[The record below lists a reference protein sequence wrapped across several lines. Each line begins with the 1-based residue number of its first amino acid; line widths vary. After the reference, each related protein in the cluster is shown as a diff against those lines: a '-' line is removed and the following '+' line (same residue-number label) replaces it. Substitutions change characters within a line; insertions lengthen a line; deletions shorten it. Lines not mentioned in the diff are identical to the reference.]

1 MGKTK
6 DLVQRA
12 FGLLVLKTIALE
24 PNHGWA
30 VAKRLQQVSRD
41 VLRDVLQVQQGS
53 LYLASH
59 RLEQKAGIRAKWAET
74 DTVRR
79 AKFNSLTAAAAV
91 PANWGRL
98 SAAVKPRGAN
108 LIGGCHDVGS

>member
-12 FGLLVLKTIALE
+12 FGLLILKTIALE

-30 VAKRLQQVSRD
+30 IAKRRQQVS
-41 VLRDVLQVQQGS
+41 RDVLQVQQGS

-74 DTVRR
+74 ETVRR

>member
-1 MGKTK
+1 MGKAK

-12 FGLLVLKTIALE
+12 FGLLILKTIALE

-30 VAKRLQQVSRD
+30 IAKRLQRIS
-41 VLRDVLQVQQGS
+41 RDVLQVQQGS

-79 AKFNSLTAAAAV
+79 AKFNSLTAAAPVQLRNEA
-91 PANWGRL
+91 ANWGRL
-98 SAAVKPRGAN
+98 SAAAN
-108 LIGGCHDVGS
+108 LVVQTS

>member
-12 FGLLVLKTIALE
+12 FGLLMLKTIALE

-30 VAKRLQQVSRD
+30 IAKRLQQVSRD
-41 VLRDVLQVQQGS
+41 VVQVQQGS

-79 AKFNSLTAAAAV
+79 AKFNSLTAAAPVQLRNEA
-91 PANWGRL
+91 AHWGRL
-98 SAAVKPRGAN
+98 SAAAN
-108 LIGGCHDVGS
+108 LVVQTS

>member
-12 FGLLVLKTIALE
+12 FGLLMLKTIALE

-30 VAKRLQQVSRD
+30 IAKRLQQVS
-41 VLRDVLQVQQGS
+41 RDVLQVQQGS

-79 AKFNSLTAAAAV
+79 AKFNSLTAAAPVQLRNEATH
-91 PANWGRL
+91 WGRL
-98 SAAVKPRGAN
+98 SAAAN
-108 LIGGCHDVGS
+108 LVVQTS

>member
-12 FGLLVLKTIALE
+12 FGFLILKTIALE

-30 VAKRLQQVSRD
+30 IAKR
-41 VLRDVLQVQQGS
+41 QGS

-74 DTVRR
+74 ETVRR
-79 AKFNSLTAAAAV
+79 AKFNSLTAAASVQLRNEA
-91 PANWGRL
+91 ANWGHRRL
-98 SAAVKPRGAN
+98 S
-108 LIGGCHDVGS
+108 

>member
-1 MGKTK
+1 MRKTK

-12 FGLLVLKTIALE
+12 FGLLMLKTIALE

-30 VAKRLQQVSRD
+30 IAKRLQQVS
-41 VLRDVLQVQQGS
+41 RDVLQVQQGS

-79 AKFNSLTAAAAV
+79 AKFNSLTAAAPVQLRNEA
-91 PANWGRL
+91 AHWGRL
-98 SAAVKPRGAN
+98 SAAAN
-108 LIGGCHDVGS
+108 LVVQTS

>member
-12 FGLLVLKTIALE
+12 FGLLILKTIALE
-24 PNHGWA
+24 PNHGRA
-30 VAKRLQQVSRD
+30 IAKRLQQVS
-41 VLRDVLQVQQGS
+41 RDVLQVQQGS

-79 AKFNSLTAAAAV
+79 AKFNSLTAAAPVQLRKPLIGVAGL
-91 PANWGRL
+91 PQQTSWCKPHRRL
-98 SAAVKPRGAN
+98 S
-108 LIGGCHDVGS
+108 

>member
-30 VAKRLQQVSRD
+30 VAKRLQQVS
-41 VLRDVLQVQQGS
+41 RDVLQVQQGS

-79 AKFNSLTAAAAV
+79 AKFNSLTAAAPVQLRNEA
-91 PANWGRL
+91 AHGGRW
-98 SAAVKPRGAN
+98 SAAAN
-108 LIGGCHDVGS
+108 LVVQTS

>member
-12 FGLLVLKTIALE
+12 FGLLMLKTIALE

-30 VAKRLQQVSRD
+30 IAKRLQQVSRD
-41 VLRDVLQVQQGS
+41 VVQVQQGS
-53 LYLASH
+53 LYLAPH

-79 AKFNSLTAAAAV
+79 AKFNSLTAAAPVQLRNEA
-91 PANWGRL
+91 AHWGRL
-98 SAAVKPRGAN
+98 SAAAN
-108 LIGGCHDVGS
+108 LVVQTS

>member
-1 MGKTK
+1 MGKAK

-12 FGLLVLKTIALE
+12 FGLLMLKTIALE

-30 VAKRLQQVSRD
+30 IAKRLQQVS
-41 VLRDVLQVQQGS
+41 RDVLQVQQGS

-79 AKFNSLTAAAAV
+79 AKFNSLTAAAPVQLRNEA
-91 PANWGRL
+91 AHWGRL
-98 SAAVKPRGAN
+98 SAAAN
-108 LIGGCHDVGS
+108 LVVQTS

>member
-12 FGLLVLKTIALE
+12 FGLLILKTIALE

-30 VAKRLQQVSRD
+30 IAKRLQQVSRD
-41 VLRDVLQVQQGS
+41 VPRDVLQVQQGS

-74 DTVRR
+74 DAVRR
-79 AKFNSLTAAAAV
+79 AKFNSLTAAAPVQLRNEA
-91 PANWGRL
+91 AHWGRL
-98 SAAVKPRGAN
+98 SAAAN
-108 LIGGCHDVGS
+108 LVVQTS

>member
-30 VAKRLQQVSRD
+30 IAKRLQQVSRD
-41 VLRDVLQVQQGS
+41 VVQVQQGS

-79 AKFNSLTAAAAV
+79 AKFNSLTAAAPVQLRNEA
-91 PANWGRL
+91 AHWGRCLPQQTSWCKPHRRL
-98 SAAVKPRGAN
+98 S
-108 LIGGCHDVGS
+108 